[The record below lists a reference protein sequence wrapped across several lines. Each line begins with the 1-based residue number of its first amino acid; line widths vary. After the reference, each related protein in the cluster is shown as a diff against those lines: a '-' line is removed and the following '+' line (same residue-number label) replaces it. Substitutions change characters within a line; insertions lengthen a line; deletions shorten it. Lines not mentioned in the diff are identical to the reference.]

1 MANHL
6 RRQIREGVAIA
17 VTSLPTT
24 GARVFQSRVYP
35 AQTAELPGLL
45 VYTRGDTITPETIHG
60 PRLLQRNVQLEVVAV
75 AKAAADLDDTLDQI
89 CKEVEIA
96 LADPV
101 ATLASIAKSIVLVST
116 TIEMERSGEKP
127 TGSATMVYDV
137 ETYHLET
144 APDVA
149 L

>member
-6 RRQIREGVAIA
+6 RRQIREGVGVA
-17 VTSLPTT
+17 VTSLATT

-35 AQTAELPGLL
+35 TQTTELPCLL
-45 VYTRGDTITPETIHG
+45 IYTRGETVIAETIHS
-60 PRLLQRNVQLEVVAV
+60 PRLLQRSVQLEVVAI

-96 LADPV
+96 LTDPCPN
-101 ATLASIAKSIVLVST
+101 LASIAKSIVLTST
-116 TIEMERSGEKP
+116 TFDLQREGEKP

-137 ETYHLET
+137 EYFNLEN

-149 L
+149 Q

>member
-6 RRQIREGVAIA
+6 RRQIREGIGTAL
-17 VTSLPTT
+17 TSLATT

-35 AQTAELPGLL
+35 LQTAELPGLL
-45 VYTRGDTITPETIHG
+45 IYTRSESAGVVTIHA
-60 PRLLQRNVQLEVVAV
+60 PRALQRSLQIEVVAV
-75 AKAAADLDDTLDQI
+75 GKQAVDLDDTLDQI

-101 ATLASIAKSIVLVST
+101 PVLAGLVKTIRLLST
-116 TIEMERSGEKP
+116 EFVMEGDGAQP
-127 TGSATMVYDV
+127 TGSATMLFEAEYFN
-137 ETYHLET
+137 LEN

-149 L
+149 Q